1 MWVQVIVI
9 VMALCQCEAWELS
22 GRDATLPP
30 PVIPGSVGRWVYS
43 TAQHSKLTHKMII
56 TPMRTHEYTL
66 IHTLITIYIH
76 IHFTQYTNLLLFYT
90 YSDLLI
96 F

>member
-43 TAQHSKLTHKMII
+43 TAQHSKLTHNAY
-56 TPMRTHEYTL
+56 TWVHTNTHTNHN
-66 IHTLITIYIH
+66 IHTH
-76 IHFTQYTNLLLFYT
+76 IFYT
-90 YSDLLI
+90 I
-96 F
+96 H